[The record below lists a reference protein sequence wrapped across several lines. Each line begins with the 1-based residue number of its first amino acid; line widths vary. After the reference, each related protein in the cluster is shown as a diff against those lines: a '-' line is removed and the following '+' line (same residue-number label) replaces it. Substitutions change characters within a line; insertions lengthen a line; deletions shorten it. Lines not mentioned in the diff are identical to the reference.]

1 LAGGVSPANDANKQY
16 VELPTGCLTG
26 LTDATFEAWV
36 TWSTTCAPTPCTNN
50 VVWQRVF
57 DFGEASTSTTGSN
70 VFLTTR
76 ANTNGPVRTALATAG
91 ASSETTSGF
100 QLDGVMITAGSFHF
114 AVVVNDTAD
123 TVEIYMD
130 GAQSS
135 SDAFMGALS
144 SVVPTNCWLGRANYS
159 ADAYYNGSFDEFRI
173 YDQALSASAINQS
186 FSSGPDAG
194 FL

>member
-1 LAGGVSPANDANKQY
+1 
-16 VELPTGCLTG
+16 
-26 LTDATFEAWV
+26 
-36 TWSTTCAPTPCTNN
+36 
-50 VVWQRVF
+50 
-57 DFGEASTSTTGSN
+57 
-70 VFLTTR
+70 
-76 ANTNGPVRTALATAG
+76 
-91 ASSETTSGF
+91 
-100 QLDGVMITAGSFHF
+100 
-114 AVVVNDTAD
+114 VNDTAD